1 MRQPIRTTT
10 MAVLSAVLALGGV
23 AGVAAAQPTDPPTD
37 EPADPW
43 APDAPDAGK
52 PDQPAPAT
60 PAPETAPAAEPAA
73 QPEPL
78 TGEVGF
84 QPPVR
89 RPKKMIE
96 LPTMFNAPTGYFLPA
111 GVIMTTLGVDT
122 GGGASGEARIGLGD
136 VAEFGFGTTD
146 QISKSFCD
154 GDVCDDREAIQP
166 YALAQF
172 RMGLTED
179 RLFRNQ
185 PALVLGFR
193 KSFTREHD
201 ARKTRVAELYLVA
214 SKKLGESTRIHVG
227 GDFWDAGVMRD
238 GADREIVF
246 HDKDVVRRLRAFGGI
261 EVQPLPRLT
270 LMLELY
276 WSPLFRLRDA
286 TGQTDSI
293 TLRPTFSW
301 GVRYQFADW
310 GLFES
315 GVRIPD
321 IGEIN
326 LLEAQIFGQLRLVST
341 RFANFLD
348 GVR

>member
-1 MRQPIRTTT
+1 MRQQFRTTLL
-10 MAVLSAVLALGGV
+10 ALLAAVLALGV
-23 AGVAAAQPTDPPTD
+23 AAGDAAAQPTD

-43 APDAPDAGK
+43 APGTPDPGQTDAPA
-52 PDQPAPAT
+52 PDGTTAPAT
-60 PAPETAPAAEPAA
+60 PPV

-84 QPPVR
+84 QPPVHQ
-89 RPKKMIE
+89 PQKMIE

-111 GVIMTTLGVDT
+111 GVIMTTLGIDT
-122 GGGASGEARIGLGD
+122 GGGVSGEGRIGLGD

-146 QISKSFCD
+146 QIAKSFCD
-154 GDVCDDREAIQP
+154 GTSCDDRQAIQP

-179 RLFRNQ
+179 RLFHNQ
-185 PALVLGFR
+185 PGLVLGFR

-214 SKKLGESTRIHVG
+214 SKKLGSWTRIHVG
-227 GDFWDAGVMRD
+227 GDFWDAGVLRD

-246 HDKDVVRRLRAFGGI
+246 HDNDVARRLRAFGGI
-261 EVQPLPRLT
+261 EVQPLPRST

-326 LLEAQIFGQLRLVST
+326 LLEAQIFGQLRLVSR
-341 RFANFLD
+341 RFSNFLD